1 MKLSYQLHSYGS
13 SFRDA
18 ANEVVAFENAGLDI
32 VWTSESYS
40 LDAITAIGYL
50 AACTRRVQLG
60 TSIVPIYSRTPTLLA
75 QTAAGL
81 DWVSDG
87 RAILGLGSSGPQVV
101 EGWHGVR
108 YDRPLQRTREIVEI
122 CRRVW
127 RREVLDFHGSA
138 YSVPLP
144 VEQGSGLGKPL
155 KMIAHPVRDRIPIY
169 LAALGQKNVQLT
181 AEIADG
187 WIPMLVMPERIDKV
201 WGQALADGLARRSP
215 DLSPLEVVAGG
226 IVAIGEHVE
235 HLRELERP
243 HLALYIGGM
252 GARGANYYNDLAVH
266 YGFEREAKLV
276 QDLYLSGNKDAAA
289 AAIPDDLLKGTTLV
303 GPESYIRERLAA
315 YKEAGVTILNVSPVG
330 PEPVKTIEK
339 LRTLI
344 DS

>member
-1 MKLSYQLHSYGS
+1 
-13 SFRDA
+13 
-18 ANEVVAFENAGLDI
+18 
-32 VWTSESYS
+32 
-40 LDAITAIGYL
+40 
-50 AACTRRVQLG
+50 
-60 TSIVPIYSRTPTLLA
+60 
-75 QTAAGL
+75 
-81 DWVSDG
+81 
-87 RAILGLGSSGPQVV
+87 VV

-108 YDRPLQRTREIVEI
+108 YDRPLQRSREIVEI

-144 VEQGSGLGKPL
+144 ADQGSGLGKPL

-187 WIPMLVMPERIDKV
+187 WFPMLVMPERLKQV
-201 WGQALADGLARRSP
+201 WGQALADGQARRSS
-215 DLSPLEVVAGG
+215 DLGPLEVVAGG
-226 IVAIGEHVE
+226 IVAIGDDVE
-235 HLRELERP
+235 PLRELERP

-266 YGFEREAKLV
+266 YGFEREAKIV
-276 QDLYLSGNKDAAA
+276 QDLYLDGQKEAAA

-303 GPESYIRERLAA
+303 GSESYIRERLAA
-315 YKEAGVTILNVSPVG
+315 YREAGVSILNVAPVG
-330 PEPVKTIEK
+330 PDPVRTIAK
-339 LRTLI
+339 LRALA

>member
-1 MKLSYQLHSYGS
+1 VKLGYQIHSYGK
-13 SFRDA
+13 SFRQA
-18 ANEVVAFENAGLDI
+18 ADEVVAFENVGLD
-32 VWTSESYS
+32 VAWTSESYS

-50 AACTRRVQLG
+50 AACTSRVELG
-60 TSIVPIYSRTPTLLA
+60 TSILPIYSRTPTLLA

-108 YDRPLQRTREIVEI
+108 YDRPLQRSREIVEI

-127 RREVLDFHGSA
+127 RREVLDFQGSA
-138 YSVPLP
+138 YHVPLP
-144 VEQGSGLGKPL
+144 AEEGSGLGRPL

-187 WIPMLVMPERIDKV
+187 WIPMLVMPERVKQV

-215 DLSPLEVVAGG
+215 DLGPMEIVAGG
-226 IVAIGEHVE
+226 IVAIGDDVE
-235 HLRELERP
+235 PLRELERP
-243 HLALYIGGM
+243 HLALYVGGM
-252 GARGANYYNDLAVH
+252 GARGANYYNDLAVQ
-266 YGFEREAKLV
+266 YGFAHEARIV
-276 QDLYLSGNKDAAA
+276 QDLYLDGKKEAAA

-303 GPESYIRERLAA
+303 GPETYIRERLAA
-315 YKEAGVTILNVSPVG
+315 YKAAGVTILNVTPVG
-330 PEPVKTIEK
+330 PDPVRTIEK
-339 LRTLI
+339 LRALL